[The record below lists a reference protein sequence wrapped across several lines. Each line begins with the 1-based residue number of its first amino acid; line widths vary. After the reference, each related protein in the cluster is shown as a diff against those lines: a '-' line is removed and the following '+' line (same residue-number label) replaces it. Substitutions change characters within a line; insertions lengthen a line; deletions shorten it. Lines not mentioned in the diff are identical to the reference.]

1 MRAGTATA
9 IALACAAIPLSAQ
22 AQGDRWER
30 HVREQLEQAAASLA
44 ANGGGTVLATRL
56 GMLNTDEPDSFTV
69 TVHAGTR
76 YIVLGACDADCSRL
90 GLVVSDGA
98 SHDVAADRAGDNT
111 PLVRVTAGKTA
122 SYRIRTVMERCGM
135 NPCRYGVV
143 VVTRPAP

>member
-1 MRAGTATA
+1 MRAGVATS
-9 IALACAAIPLSAQ
+9 IALACVIPVAAH

-30 HVREQLEQAAASLA
+30 HVHEQLQRAAASLA
-44 ANGGGTVLATRL
+44 ANGGGTVLGTRL
-56 GMLNTDEPDSFTV
+56 GMLNTDESDSFTV
-69 TVHAGTR
+69 TLHAGTR

-111 PLVRVTAGKTA
+111 PLVRITAGKTA
-122 SYRIRTVMERCGM
+122 SYRIKTDMERCSM

-143 VVTRPAP
+143 VVTPPAP